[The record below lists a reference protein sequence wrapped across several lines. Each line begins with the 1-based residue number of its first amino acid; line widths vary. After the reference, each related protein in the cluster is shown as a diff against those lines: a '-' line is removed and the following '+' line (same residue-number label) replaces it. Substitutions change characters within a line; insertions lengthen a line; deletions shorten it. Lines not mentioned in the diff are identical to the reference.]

1 MTAFARSLKA
11 PRRGQSHGLVSTSF
25 SRLSPIRAFSSSL
38 CPPSDAITAINVLL
52 ESPSVRLLSEVAG
65 YWPVARSL
73 LGGGTV
79 MGARVHDARIA
90 ALCLTYGVDELWTAD
105 RDFSRFPQLRVR
117 NPLA

>member
-1 MTAFARSLKA
+1 M
-11 PRRGQSHGLVSTSF
+11 
-25 SRLSPIRAFSSSL
+25 SPIRAFSSSL